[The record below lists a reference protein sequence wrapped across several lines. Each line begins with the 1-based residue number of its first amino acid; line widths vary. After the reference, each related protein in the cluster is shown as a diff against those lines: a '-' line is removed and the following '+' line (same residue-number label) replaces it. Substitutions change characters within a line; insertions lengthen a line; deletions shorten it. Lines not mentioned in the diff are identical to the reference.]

1 MRYFNVISI
10 ISEFFRNNLF
20 IETATKTVR
29 KEFDIM
35 IKYFRMKKK
44 EIELKLTLYTYVS
57 ALINERKNVIDLVEN
72 IYKALKDIPAEELQ
86 DRLIKEIAEL
96 VHAEAEK
103 D

>member
-1 MRYFNVISI
+1 
-10 ISEFFRNNLF
+10 
-20 IETATKTVR
+20 
-29 KEFDIM
+29 
-35 IKYFRMKKK
+35 MKKK

-57 ALINERKNVIDLVEN
+57 TLINERKNVIDLVEN